1 MKTKERCIVEL
12 QILKSF
18 FEFYN
23 VDGWVERTNNT
34 IKQISN
40 TNQDLKII
48 LKNYFGQGMG
58 SFHDL
63 WICEDN
69 GFKLIKS
76 EKETNDELSKL
87 AENLLMIKQK
97 LK

>member
-1 MKTKERCIVEL
+1 
-12 QILKSF
+12 
-18 FEFYN
+18 
-23 VDGWVERTNNT
+23 
-34 IKQISN
+34 
-40 TNQDLKII
+40 
-48 LKNYFGQGMG
+48 MG

-63 WICEDN
+63 WINEDN

-76 EKETNDELSKL
+76 EKEPNDELSKI

>member
-1 MKTKERCIVEL
+1 MNTKERCIIEL
-12 QILKSF
+12 QILKAF
-18 FEFYN
+18 FETYK
-23 VDGWVERTNNT
+23 VDGWVDRTNNT

-63 WICEDN
+63 WISEDN
-69 GFKLIKS
+69 GFKLLKS
-76 EKETNDELSKL
+76 EKETNDELFKL